1 MAIDSPPRSKKN
13 AVNQLFLTG
22 GHACFPVYA
31 FSIVLGPGE
40 RHKRNLQEMAHG
52 LAGSV
57 AVLAS
62 IIGWLVGRLLYSV
75 LDPRVFVISAT
86 LTLLVFMLGFAIPP
100 AARDWG

>member
-1 MAIDSPPRSKKN
+1 MPAFLCMRPP
-13 AVNQLFLTG
+13 LF
-22 GHACFPVYA
+22 
-31 FSIVLGPGE
+31 SVLASAT
-40 RHKRNLQEMAHG
+40 KRNLQEMAHG

-62 IIGWLVGRLLYSV
+62 VIGWLVGRLLYSV

-100 AARDWG
+100 AARDWW